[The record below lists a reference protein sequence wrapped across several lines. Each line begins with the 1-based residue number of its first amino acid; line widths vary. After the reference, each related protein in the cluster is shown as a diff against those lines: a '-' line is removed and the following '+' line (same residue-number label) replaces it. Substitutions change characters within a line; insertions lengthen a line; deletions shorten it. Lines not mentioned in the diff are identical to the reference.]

1 MASTTL
7 KLGVVGIVVA
17 IAVAALV
24 TGAVPVLG
32 GTGNGDDIDSFPTE
46 TPTGGSGGTDGS
58 GGTGGDGG
66 GGTAAGSDGGSSG
79 SSDSAPPFTFTIDS
93 IENCGTTCRD
103 VTVTLTNEQSHAAS
117 DVTVYTRIYAGNTTS
132 EDAIVWQGKEPV
144 GSMAAG
150 ASVERTQR
158 VSLSY
163 GEAYEVKQH
172 DGWITVVTTVQ
183 SANETVTFESRRDVA

>member
-1 MASTTL
+1 MASTTV
-7 KLGVVGIVVA
+7 KTAVVGVVVVIGI
-17 IAVAALV
+17 AALV
-24 TGAVPVLG
+24 TGAGSMLG
-32 GTGNGDDIDSFPTE
+32 GGGNGEDIDSFPTE
-46 TPTGGSGGTDGS
+46 TP
-58 GGTGGDGG
+58 
-66 GGTAAGSDGGSSG
+66 AGSDGGDGSGDDGGATGGDG
-79 SSDSAPPFTFTIDS
+79 SSAGGDGGSTTSTPPFTFTIDS

-103 VTVTLTNEQSHAAS
+103 VTVILTNEQPAAAS

-144 GSMAAG
+144 GGLAAG
-150 ASVERTQR
+150 GSVERTQR